1 VLMWAKNAGATSAS
15 KDAVT
20 SDVIAAVV
28 SAYAGRAATAAEEAA
43 CGAVLTEMLADSD
56 AAVDGVVQPYRALRY
71 LKEHSTNALYT
82 ALARVPASR

>member
-1 VLMWAKNAGATSAS
+1 MGEFVQGEYAEASDFEYFATAFAGAIC
-15 KDAVT
+15 V
-20 SDVIAAVV
+20 
-28 SAYAGRAATAAEEAA
+28 
-43 CGAVLTEMLADSD
+43 MLADSD